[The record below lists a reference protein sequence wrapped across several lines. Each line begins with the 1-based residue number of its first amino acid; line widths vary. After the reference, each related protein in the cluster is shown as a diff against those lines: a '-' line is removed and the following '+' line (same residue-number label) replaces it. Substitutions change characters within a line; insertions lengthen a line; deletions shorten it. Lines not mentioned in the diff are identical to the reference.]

1 MCVNTSHHNPK
12 YDPSL
17 GKHIE
22 PSAILNYEE
31 IMELTQN
38 HPQLTPAAEFQRS
51 GRCPVNLRWVIF
63 HQKDSL
69 EDHGAIIRFGKR
81 RWLVDEDKFINW
93 LRENGSS
100 FSTPG
105 RKNN

>member
-69 EDHGAIIRFGKR
+69 ENHGAIIRFG
-81 RWLVDEDKFINW
+81 
-93 LRENGSS
+93 
-100 FSTPG
+100 
-105 RKNN
+105 